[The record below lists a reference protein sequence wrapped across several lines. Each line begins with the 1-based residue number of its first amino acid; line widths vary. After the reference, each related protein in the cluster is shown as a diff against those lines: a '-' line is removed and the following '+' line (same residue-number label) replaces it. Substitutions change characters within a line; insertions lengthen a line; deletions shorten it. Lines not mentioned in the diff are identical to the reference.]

1 VSVDVRHVWLGD
13 PGRTLVELAF
23 LGERV
28 QVTNELLRVATGVA
42 AFAGLYY
49 AVTVLVDAAYRDQF
63 VDALG
68 NELRETFARR
78 SEYHELLARSRRR
91 IIRPRRIAPPIPDT
105 RAWRLES
112 RHGE

>member
-78 SEYHELLARSRRR
+78 SEYHELLARSTTTHHQAASGSAAH
-91 IIRPRRIAPPIPDT
+91 P
-105 RAWRLES
+105 
-112 RHGE
+112 